1 MVSVVICSYNREKF
15 LPGALNSLI
24 NQTVDKDK
32 YEVIIVNNNS
42 TDSTEK
48 ICKQFISEN
57 KELNVSYFV
66 EKNQGLSFARNRG
79 IKEAKGE
86 IISFI
91 DDDAIARED
100 YVENLIKT
108 FKQYPEYGA
117 IGGKVIP
124 IFPDNKEPV
133 WMSKY
138 IQGVVSK
145 VDYGNKIKDFSKKY
159 PTGCNMAFRRELF
172 EKFGGFNTDLVYRGD
187 DKYVFYK
194 LKKNKVKILYA
205 PNVYVNHNIDA
216 YRIEPKFIDK
226 ISKST
231 GASEKLRLQT
241 EPGYKSVYKLLEYF
255 YKLSGAV
262 VLYFMFLIKGQPQ
275 KGKYCVKVMYHTI
288 LGFFKEKKFAQL

>member
-15 LPGALNSLI
+15 LPRALNSLI

>member
-24 NQTVDKDK
+24 NQTVDKNK

-42 TDSTEK
+42 TDNTEK
-48 ICKQFISEN
+48 ISKQFINEN
-57 KELNVSYFV
+57 KELNVSYSV
-66 EKNQGLSFARNRG
+66 EKNQGLSYARNRG
-79 IKEAKGE
+79 IEEAKGE

-91 DDDAIARED
+91 DDDAIARDD
-100 YVENLIKT
+100 YVENLINT
-108 FKQYPEYGA
+108 FDQYPEYGA
-117 IGGKVIP
+117 LGGKVIP
-124 IFPDNKEPV
+124 IFSNKKEPV
-133 WMSKY
+133 WMSQY

-145 VDYGNKIKDFSKKY
+145 VDYGEKTKTFNKKY
-159 PTGCNMAFRRELF
+159 PTGCNMAFRKELF
-172 EKFGGFNTDLVYRGD
+172 EKYGGFNTDLVYRGD

-194 LKKNKVKILYA
+194 LKKNKVRILYA
-205 PNVYVNHNIDA
+205 PKVFVNHNIDA

-231 GASEKLRLQT
+231 GASERLRLQT
-241 EPGYKSVYKLLEYF
+241 EPWYKSVYKLLEYI
-255 YKLSGAV
+255 YKFTGAII
-262 VLYFMFLIKGQPQ
+262 LFFMFLIKGQPQ